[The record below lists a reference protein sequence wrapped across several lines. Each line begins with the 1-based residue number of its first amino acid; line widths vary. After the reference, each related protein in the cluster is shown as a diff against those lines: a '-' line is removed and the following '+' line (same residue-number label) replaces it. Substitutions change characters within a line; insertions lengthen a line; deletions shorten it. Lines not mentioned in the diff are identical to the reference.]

1 MVLVKLLQELLVS
14 QVIIILV
21 SKTQHYFDNNIISAV
36 EEVLDPLTNELVA
49 ERTYGCLPADEG
61 GFMQCKGHLVPH
73 FEPRNIAC
81 CSDQDLCNKDL
92 VPVYQPSTDH
102 ETGVSDQLHPSVYH
116 IALLVSLTTCLVIFI
131 LLVTFAYL
139 RYKHRYTCQTFNI
152 HDCFAGMPFSN
163 KLRVIVVLAC
173 EVKTKHLPSQLFKL
187 RVCLQRKSSYYLSH
201 LVYQGGQ
208 ETEVHVRVRRRQE
221 VAAGAGRNAGSQHA
235 LRADRAELRLRVW
248 SASPGAE
255 NHRQAD
261 THGEQRGQGQVRRGL
276 AGQVEGGEGGG
287 QGVLHDRGGLLVQ
300 RD

>member
-1 MVLVKLLQELLVS
+1 M
-14 QVIIILV
+14 
-21 SKTQHYFDNNIISAV
+21 

-139 RYKHRYTCQTFNI
+139 RYKHRYTCQTF
-152 HDCFAGMPFSN
+152 F
-163 KLRVIVVLAC
+163 
-173 EVKTKHLPSQLFKL
+173 
-187 RVCLQRKSSYYLSH
+187 
-201 LVYQGGQ
+201 
-208 ETEVHVRVRRRQE
+208 
-221 VAAGAGRNAGSQHA
+221 
-235 LRADRAELRLRVW
+235 
-248 SASPGAE
+248 
-255 NHRQAD
+255 
-261 THGEQRGQGQVRRGL
+261 
-276 AGQVEGGEGGG
+276 
-287 QGVLHDRGGLLVQ
+287 
-300 RD
+300 